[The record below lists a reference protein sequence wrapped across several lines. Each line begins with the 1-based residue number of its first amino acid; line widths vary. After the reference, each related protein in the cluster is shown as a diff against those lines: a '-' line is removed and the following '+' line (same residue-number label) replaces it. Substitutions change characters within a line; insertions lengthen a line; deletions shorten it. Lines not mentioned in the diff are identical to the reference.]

1 MAETII
7 NPLLYPIP
15 IQTPQRPSP
24 TRTPQGPTGSASP
37 FAKILDGKAAPQPLA
52 FSRHAQERLQSR
64 GIKLSAQELNQL
76 AGAVD
81 NVAKKGG
88 KDSLVMMGDA
98 AFVVSVANRT
108 VVTAMDRAS
117 MQGNVFTNIDSAVVA

>member
-1 MAETII
+1 MADTTI
-7 NPLLYPIP
+7 NPILFPTPL
-15 IQTPQRPSP
+15 QAPQRPTAKQS
-24 TRTPQGPTGSASP
+24 PQGNTGAASP
-37 FAKILDGKAAPQPLA
+37 FAKILDAKSSPQPLA
-52 FSRHAQERLQSR
+52 FSRHAQERLQAR
-64 GIKLSAQELNQL
+64 GIKLSEQDLTQL

-81 NVAKKGG
+81 TVAQKGG
-88 KDSLVMMGDA
+88 KDSLVMLGDA

>member
-1 MAETII
+1 MSDVTI
-7 NPLLYPIP
+7 NPILFPTP
-15 IQTPQRPSP
+15 IQAPQRPTPAKSP
-24 TRTPQGPTGSASP
+24 TGTTGSESP
-37 FAKILDGKAAPQPLA
+37 FAKILDAKAAPQPLA
-52 FSRHAQERLQSR
+52 FSRHAQERLQAR
-64 GIKLSAQELNQL
+64 GIKLSEQDLTQL

-88 KDSLVMMGDA
+88 KDSLGMLGEA
-98 AFVVSVANRT
+98 AFVVSVPNRT